1 MNINFEWKIEPYKI
15 EDVIS
20 MIDSNKLVLRP
31 EYQRRSVWSKAA
43 KSSLIETIV
52 QRKPVPFFLIQEKL
66 DGKLEVIDGQQ
77 RLRAISEFSK
87 GEFSLSSVNEEIKGK
102 NYEDFSKT
110 LFKEFNYKD
119 LFNNY
124 SIYFVLIQNASEDDI
139 IDMYTRVNKYTV
151 NLNKMELRYALNHD
165 TDFLNLVEELA
176 YDENVLN
183 FFLTSGIFTQRSVDR
198 MGDIE
203 LFTLIVAFILSGKLG
218 NKDEAISEAL
228 SQYGEMGPQL
238 IEETKVS
245 FYETLE
251 LIKFIFSG
259 SEFNDY
265 FEEEGEK
272 TPQYYIKNMRFR
284 QKNDFLSLFYTLF
297 KLKNLV
303 AFKELS
309 PSTITEIRNF
319 LIYMDSE
326 IAPSSEISI
335 ISEYGIKCVSQSNTK
350 VSREFRSKFI
360 LEGIDYALKEDH
372 ETYFEFANKTKLN
385 VVQIIFE
392 ESNKLYNVENEKK
405 LIYPESTFKNLLEI
419 LWDNDEE

>member
-1 MNINFEWKIEPYKI
+1 MDINFEWKIEPYKI
-15 EDVIS
+15 NDVIS
-20 MIDSNKLVLRP
+20 MIDSNKLILRP

-52 QRKPVPFFLIQEKL
+52 QKKPVPLFLIQEKS

-87 GEFSLSSVNEEIKGK
+87 GDFSLSGVNEEIKGK

-110 LFKEFNYKD
+110 LFKELNYKD

-124 SIYFVLIQNASEDDI
+124 SLYFVLIQNASEDDI

-176 YDENVLN
+176 YDENVLD

-228 SQYGEMGPQL
+228 SQYSEMSPDSIQ
-238 IEETKVS
+238 ETKAF
-245 FYETLE
+245 FYDTLE

-259 SEFNDY
+259 SEFTEY
-265 FEEEGEK
+265 FEEGEEK

-303 AFKELS
+303 DFKKLPPAIIS
-309 PSTITEIRNF
+309 EIRNF

-335 ISEYGIKCVSQSNTK
+335 VSEYGVKCVSQSNTK

-360 LEGIDYALKEDH
+360 LEGIDYALKDDH
-372 ETYFEFANKTKLN
+372 LSHFEFTNKTKLN
-385 VVQIIFE
+385 VIEIIFE
-392 ESNKLYNVENEKK
+392 ESNKLYNVDGRR
-405 LIYPESTFKNLLEI
+405 LIYPESTFENLLEI
-419 LWDNDEE
+419 LWDDDEE